1 MGRLTTGQRVTIDI
15 DGEENVVDAIAAS
28 DEGSRRLLVYV
39 RRASPAVLGRL
50 INGSRGYLLYTQRV
64 LMGLHG
70 LARITPFTRPLA
82 QFVVDD
88 GSTHAERRLSERVP
102 IVTHARIAALDAEGL
117 GVPLTTFTA
126 NISAT
131 CVPPRR
137 PAHSLPIDEVRVE
150 LYFGADPTPVAARG
164 RIVRSTDEH
173 VGIHFVEI
181 TDDERVRLTGL
192 LTGHRRSHRLAA

>member
-28 DEGSRRLLVYV
+28 DEGSRLLVYV

-50 INGSRGYLLYTQRV
+50 INGSRGYLLYTQRGA

-82 QFVVDD
+82 EFVVDD

-131 CVPPRR
+131 GVLLRR